1 MPGLVK
7 VGRTTRTPEERAA
20 ELSSTTGIPTA
31 FLVADAFL
39 FEDCDV
45 AERLVH
51 GKLWHRRVT
60 TGREFFRATP
70 EEVSAVIYEISG
82 GSAGTAVNRQELVRI
97 SSGSKE
103 TTSSR
108 TTPSALGTLLRI
120 LVMAGLVAVPS
131 LILFFVMGL
140 LVTDRHTEE
149 RMVECRKYTIKRE
162 AEELETQMC
171 TAIPREELP
180 FVGTQLR
187 AIDDCAKPDDSF
199 FVRRH
204 LNQAKAEA
212 QESFKNLFP
221 SYYST
226 EDKCSWVRSYLARFD
241 SRNYE
246 RRSCGGWRDPPCR
259 R

>member
-1 MPGLVK
+1 MRGYVYILTNPSMPGLVK

-70 EEVSAVIYEISG
+70 DEVSAVIYEISG
-82 GSAGTAVNRQELVRI
+82 GSAGTAVNRQEFVRI
-97 SSGSKE
+97 SSDTKE

-108 TTPSALGTLLRI
+108 TTHSALGTLFRI
-120 LVMAGLVAVPS
+120 LAMAGLVAVPS

-140 LVTDRHTEE
+140 YETWHGRRL
-149 RMVECRKYTIKRE
+149 
-162 AEELETQMC
+162 EELDISQFADAYCEKYQD
-171 TAIPREELP
+171 
-180 FVGTQLR
+180 
-187 AIDDCAKPDDSF
+187 IDPEGVKVLSSAYMP
-199 FVRRH
+199 V
-204 LNQAKAEA
+204 
-212 QESFKNLFP
+212 
-221 SYYST
+221 
-226 EDKCSWVRSYLARFD
+226 YL
-241 SRNYE
+241 
-246 RRSCGGWRDPPCR
+246 CG
-259 R
+259 